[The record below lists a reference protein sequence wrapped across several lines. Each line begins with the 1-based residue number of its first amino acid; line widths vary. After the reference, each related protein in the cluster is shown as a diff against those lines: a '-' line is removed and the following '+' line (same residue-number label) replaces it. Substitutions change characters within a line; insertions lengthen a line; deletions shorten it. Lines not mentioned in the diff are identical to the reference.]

1 VAGRHLVGGRGGAAR
16 GRARRAAAARGGRRG
31 GERATRGG
39 AGVKFPWRLLR
50 AARGVK

>member
-1 VAGRHLVGGRGGAAR
+1 VR

-39 AGVKFPWRLLR
+39 PGVKFLWRLVR
-50 AARGVK
+50 AVRGIK